1 MVDRHGAEVAAS
13 VAASPDQAPFDPDLS
28 KVFEALENGV
38 RGYETAAQETSDPV
52 VTALLRD
59 LGRRR
64 ETARADVVRVAA
76 EELSAEPEGLRGTVP
91 GAIHRGWIKLE
102 GAVAGDQAI
111 VESAI
116 TGEEEAIDDLE
127 AALDQPLP
135 EAVADAVRR
144 ALDEVHRAVDELRRV
159 AAGG

>member
-1 MVDRHGAEVAAS
+1 MVDRHAAAVAAT
-13 VAASPDQAPFDPDLS
+13 VAAKPDEAPFDSDLS
-28 KVFEALENGV
+28 RVFEALENGV
-38 RGYETAAQETSDPV
+38 RGYETASQETSDPI
-52 VTALLRD
+52 VTALLRE
-59 LGRRR
+59 LRRRR
-64 ETARADVVRVAA
+64 EEIRADVVRVAA
-76 EELSAEPEGLRGTVP
+76 EELSAEPGGMRGTVP

-135 EAVADAVRR
+135 EAVADAIRR
-144 ALDEVHRAVDELRRV
+144 AVDEVHHALDELRRV
-159 AAGG
+159 NAED